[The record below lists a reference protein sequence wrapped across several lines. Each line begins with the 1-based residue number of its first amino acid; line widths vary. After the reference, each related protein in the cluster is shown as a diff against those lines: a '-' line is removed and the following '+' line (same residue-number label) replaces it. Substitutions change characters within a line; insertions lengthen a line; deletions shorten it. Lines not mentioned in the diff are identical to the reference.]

1 MHTFLVSVVS
11 FVIVLGILV
20 LVHEFGHFLA
30 AKLCGVRVEQFSI
43 GFPPRL
49 FGIKIG
55 DTDYCISATP
65 LGGYVKMTGE
75 SMPGENMSLQSSE
88 AKSDGPAQSRLP
100 LSGLA
105 ALATES
111 PDVLHP
117 DPGALTSHPRW
128 QRIIIGLAGPFAN
141 FALALILMT
150 GFYMLHNEV
159 PLYEAQPIQLDWVVP
174 NSPAAN
180 AGLQAGDVIV
190 NFDGQKNPTWEQ
202 VYEHSALNLQ
212 SENISHSVPV
222 VASRNGQPVAT
233 TLALA
238 DQAGTLKASDFDLS
252 QLGLLPVI
260 QPGPVQVNTVAPD
273 SPASHANIQ
282 SGDKFLSIDGHVFH
296 GTPTVV
302 AYLQARKGAPVT
314 VNLEH
319 AGKTSTLVIQPRLD
333 QGPEGSAWH
342 IGFTGAA
349 PPSHVEQMPFP
360 KAVVASVKFNRENSL
375 LILEVLKRLLT
386 HKMSVNTLSGP
397 IGIAQQTGMAAETPG
412 WEAKFKVL
420 TAISV
425 KLGIL
430 NLLPFPILDGG
441 MILFLL
447 IESLMQRDVNI
458 VVKERIYQAA
468 FVLIIVFFAYIMFN
482 DISKLGLFVQGKP

>member
-11 FVIVLGILV
+11 FVIALGILV

-75 SMPGENMSLQSSE
+75 SMPGENLSMTGADGETIE
-88 AKSDGPAQSRLP
+88 AQKS
-100 LSGLA
+100 
-105 ALATES
+105 
-111 PDVLHP
+111 

-141 FALALILMT
+141 FVLALVLMT

-159 PLYEAQPIQLDWVVP
+159 PIYEGQPIQLDWVIP

-180 AGLQAGDVIV
+180 AGLQAGDTIV
-190 NFDGQKNPTWEQ
+190 NFDGQENPTWEQ

-212 SENISHSVPV
+212 SENISHSVAV
-222 VASRNGQPVAT
+222 VAQRAGQRVPVR
-233 TLALA
+233 LALA
-238 DQAGTLKASDFDLS
+238 NQTGTLKASDFDLS

-260 QPGPVQVNTVAPD
+260 QPGPVQVGTVAEN
-273 SPASHANIQ
+273 SPASKAGIQ
-282 SGDKFLSIDGHVFH
+282 AGDKFLSIDGHVFH
-296 GTPTVV
+296 GTPTIV
-302 AYLQARKGAPVT
+302 AYLQERKGAPVT
-314 VNLEH
+314 VDLSH
-319 AGKTSTLVIQPRLD
+319 AGKTSALVIQPRLD

-342 IGFTGAA
+342 IGFTGAP
-349 PPSHVEQMPFP
+349 PPSQVEQMPFP

-386 HKMSVNTLSGP
+386 RKMSVNTLSGP

-425 KLGIL
+425 NLGIL

-458 VVKERIYQAA
+458 VVKERIYQVA

-482 DISKLGLFVQGKP
+482 DISKLGIFVQGKP

>member
-100 LSGLA
+100 LS
-105 ALATES
+105 
-111 PDVLHP
+111 
-117 DPGALTSHPRW
+117 
-128 QRIIIGLAGPFAN
+128 GLAGPFAN

-425 KLGIL
+425 NLGIL

>member
-1 MHTFLVSVVS
+1 MHTFLVSIVS
-11 FVIVLGILV
+11 FVIALGILV

-49 FGIKIG
+49 FGVKIG

-75 SMPGENMSLQSSE
+75 SMPGENLSMKGADGETIE
-88 AKSDGPAQSRLP
+88 AQKS
-100 LSGLA
+100 
-105 ALATES
+105 
-111 PDVLHP
+111 

-128 QRIIIGLAGPFAN
+128 QRIVIGLAGPFAN
-141 FALALILMT
+141 FVLALILMT

-159 PLYEAQPIQLDWVVP
+159 PLYEGQPIQLDWVVP
-174 NSPAAN
+174 GSPAAN

-190 NFDGQKNPTWEQ
+190 NFDGQKSPTWEQ

-212 SENISHSVPV
+212 SENIAHNVPV
-222 VASRNGQPVAT
+222 VADRNGQQVST

-260 QPGPVQVNTVAPD
+260 QPGPVQVNTVAGD
-273 SPASHANIQ
+273 SPASKAGIQ

-296 GTPTVV
+296 GTPTIV

-319 AGKTSTLVIQPRLD
+319 AGKTSTMVIQPRLD

-342 IGFTGAA
+342 IGFNGAP

-425 KLGIL
+425 NLGIL

-441 MILFLL
+441 VILMLV
-447 IESLMQRDVNI
+447 IEGIMGRDLNVQW
-458 VVKERIYQAA
+458 KERIAQVA
-468 FVLIIVFFAYIMFN
+468 FVVFIVFFAYIMFN
-482 DISKLGLFVQGKP
+482 DISKLGIFVQGKP

>member
-1 MHTFLVSVVS
+1 MHTFLISAIS
-11 FVIVLGILV
+11 FIIALGILV

-75 SMPGENMSLQSSE
+75 SMPGENLSLTGADGETIE
-88 AKSDGPAQSRLP
+88 AQKS
-100 LSGLA
+100 
-105 ALATES
+105 
-111 PDVLHP
+111 

-141 FALALILMT
+141 FVLALVLMT

-159 PLYEAQPIQLDWVVP
+159 PLYEGQPIQLDWVVP
-174 NSPAAN
+174 GSPAAN
-180 AGLQAGDVIV
+180 AGLMAGDTIV
-190 NFDGQKNPTWEQ
+190 NFDGQANPTWEQ
-202 VYEHSALNLQ
+202 VYEHSQLNLA
-212 SENISHSVPV
+212 SENMSHSVGV
-222 VASRNGQPVAT
+222 TAQRNGQLVAT
-233 TLALA
+233 RLTLAYQPDAAKPA
-238 DQAGTLKASDFDLS
+238 DPAAFDLT
-252 QLGLLPVI
+252 QLGLLPVFQPNPVTVSSITPSMPAAKAGI
-260 QPGPVQVNTVAPD
+260 QNGD
-273 SPASHANIQ
+273 SL
-282 SGDKFLSIDGHVFH
+282 LSFDGHVFH
-296 GTPTVV
+296 GKESII
-302 AYLQARKGAPVT
+302 AYLQSRKGAPLT
-314 VNLEH
+314 VVFGH
-319 AGKTSTLVIQPRLD
+319 GGATSTATVQPVMD
-333 QGPEGSAWH
+333 TSGGPLAWR
-342 IGFTGAA
+342 IGFNTPP
-349 PPSHVEQMPFP
+349 PPSRIEQMPFP
-360 KAVVASVKFNRENSL
+360 KAVAASVAFNRENSL

-386 HKMSVNTLSGP
+386 HKMSVGTLSGP

-425 KLGIL
+425 NLGIL

-482 DISKLGLFVQGKP
+482 DISKLGLFGQARP

>member
-1 MHTFLVSVVS
+1 MHTFLVSVIS
-11 FVIVLGILV
+11 FVIALGILV

-75 SMPGENMSLQSSE
+75 SMPGENLSMTGADGETIE
-88 AKSDGPAQSRLP
+88 AQKS
-100 LSGLA
+100 
-105 ALATES
+105 
-111 PDVLHP
+111 

-141 FALALILMT
+141 FVLALVLMT

-159 PLYEAQPIQLDWVVP
+159 PLYEGQPIQLDWVIP

-180 AGLQAGDVIV
+180 AGLEAGDTIV
-190 NFDGQKNPTWEQ
+190 NFDGQESPTWEQ

-212 SENISHSVPV
+212 SENISHSVAV
-222 VASRNGQPVAT
+222 VAQRAGQRVPVR
-233 TLALA
+233 LALA
-238 DQAGTLKASDFDLS
+238 NQSGTLKASDFDLS

-260 QPGPVQVNTVAPD
+260 QPGPVQVGTVAEN
-273 SPASHANIQ
+273 SPASKAGIQ
-282 SGDKFLSIDGHVFH
+282 PGDKFLSIDGHVFH
-296 GTPTVV
+296 GTPTIV
-302 AYLQARKGAPVT
+302 AYLQERKGAPVT
-314 VNLEH
+314 VDLSH
-319 AGKTSTLVIQPRLD
+319 AGKTSALVIQPRLD

-342 IGFTGAA
+342 IGFTGAP
-349 PPSHVEQMPFP
+349 PPSQVEQMPFP

-375 LILEVLKRLLT
+375 LILEVLKRLVT
-386 HKMSVNTLSGP
+386 RKMSVNTLSGP

-425 KLGIL
+425 NLGIL

-458 VVKERIYQAA
+458 VVKERIYQVA

-482 DISKLGLFVQGKP
+482 DISKLGIFVQGKP